1 LLCGSEEADSW
12 HLMKLTGCLTFL
24 ALGAAFL
31 VGNTSTAAPVQLPVL
46 RNTVTNLE
54 TSWFGAPAIYDLD
67 GDGRKELITT
77 FYSVSVWD
85 SNLNLLNKTSSGNR
99 IFAPAVV
106 ADLDRDG
113 ITEIVVGQGSKI
125 IAYEWKN
132 GKLSIKAGWPF
143 DTAIAGSTTPEV
155 RGLAAAD
162 LDNNGTIEIIAS
174 NTQTGTDKPQVYVL
188 NPNGTL
194 YQPPGLTWNA
204 WPRYNTATGTGND
217 ADSNGPGNH
226 GYGCYGLNV
235 GVGNLD
241 DDPKLEIVVTFDNH
255 QVNVFHH
262 DGVSMLASDYYRN
275 RNNSYLNNRLNW
287 GQMIRWSDPVVESQH
302 YHDHSGIYPTPDI
315 TPWCQWTASPCN
327 VVDLNGDGHNEVV
340 GVPNVELGMDPSG
353 NNYQT
358 IHYSVMALEGGYGD
372 GSRSARRL
380 AGWENLPSGDA
391 PIVQP
396 DPYYP
401 PPGIPAPTTVDINGD
416 GLPEVIVGMNDGY
429 VYAFGTNGTRLWRT
443 DIRHGRAVMYPS
455 EILVADLNQ
464 DGTNELVLTTYGN
477 PNSIAPGQAHGYLM
491 LLNNQGGVLH
501 DIQLPIQGNNGN
513 GKGAPAAP
521 TLGDLDGDGTL
532 EIVVQTF
539 EGSLFVYNVPGSST
553 LSVPWPTARGSYLRQ
568 GRSFR
573 SGPPTPPNIVSV
585 KVGATD
591 ATVDWKAD
599 PYTYQ
604 VLETCTNL
612 TGPASVWTALKA
624 FSPPSDLTNRFVDSP
639 LRTAKYYRVRAE

>member
-1 LLCGSEEADSW
+1 
-12 HLMKLTGCLTFL
+12 MNPTRCLAFL
-24 ALGAAFL
+24 ALGAALFL
-31 VGNTSTAAPVQLPVL
+31 VGNTALATPVQQPVL

-77 FYSVSVWD
+77 YYSIYVWD
-85 SNLNLLNKTSSGNR
+85 SNLNLLHKTNSSSR
-99 IFAPAVV
+99 VYAPAVV

-113 ITEIVVGQGSKI
+113 VTEVVVGQSRRI
-125 IAYEWKN
+125 TAYEWKN
-132 GKLSIKAGWPF
+132 GKLSIKAGWPYS
-143 DTAIAGSTTPEV
+143 TAGSGSPEV
-155 RGLAAAD
+155 RGLAGAD

-174 NTQTGTDKPQVYVL
+174 TTDSAIQAYVL

-226 GYGCYGLNV
+226 GFGCYGLNV

-241 DDPKLEIVVTFDNH
+241 DDPELEIVVTYDNH
-255 QVNVFHH
+255 LVNVFQHT
-262 DGVSMLASDYYRN
+262 GVSLLASDYYLN
-275 RNNSYLNNRLNW
+275 RNNPYVNNRLNW
-287 GQMIRWSDPVVESQH
+287 GQMIRWFDPVVESQH
-302 YHDHSGIYPTPDI
+302 YHDHSGTYPNPSF

-340 GVPNVELGMDPSG
+340 GVPNIELNIP
-353 NNYQT
+353 YET
-358 IHYSVMALEGGYGD
+358 IHYSVMALDGSYGD

-391 PIVQP
+391 SIVQP

-401 PPGIPAPTTVDINGD
+401 PPGVPAPTSVDINGD
-416 GLPEVIVGMNDGY
+416 QLPEVIVGMNDGY
-429 VYAFGTNGTRLWRT
+429 IYAFGTNGTRLWRT
-443 DIRHGRAVMYPS
+443 DIRHGRAVMYTS
-455 EILVADLNQ
+455 EILVGDLNQ

-501 DIQLPIQGNNGN
+501 DIQLPTQGNNGN

-539 EGSLFVYNVPGSST
+539 DGGLFVYKVPGSST
-553 LSVPWPTARGSYLRQ
+553 RTVPWPTARGSYLRQ

-573 SGPPTPPNIVSV
+573 TGPTTPPNIVSV
-585 KVGATD
+585 KVGATN
-591 ATVDWKAD
+591 ATVEWKAD

-604 VLETCTNL
+604 LLEACSNL
-612 TGPASVWTALKA
+612 AAPWTVLKA
-624 FSPPSDLTNRFVDSP
+624 YSPPSNLTNRFVDSP
-639 LRTAKYYRVRAE
+639 LRTARYYRVRAE

>member
-1 LLCGSEEADSW
+1 MTPTQKQFLLNRRASIPISFSKCQT
-12 HLMKLTGCLTFL
+12 LL
-24 ALGAAFL
+24 ALGAALFL
-31 VGNTSTAAPVQLPVL
+31 AGDTLMAAPVQRPVL
-46 RNTVTNLE
+46 WHTVTNLG
-54 TSWFGAPAIYDLD
+54 TSWFGAPVIYDLD

-77 FYSVSVWD
+77 FSSIYVWD
-85 SNLNLLNKTSSGNR
+85 SNMNLLHKTNGSNR
-99 IFAPAVV
+99 VFAPAVV

-113 ITEIVVGQGSKI
+113 ITEVVVGQGSKI
-125 IAYEWKN
+125 TAYEWKN
-132 GKLSIKAGWPF
+132 GKLSIKAGWPYF
-143 DTAIAGSTTPEV
+143 ANVGGGTPEV
-155 RGLAAAD
+155 RGLAGAD

-174 NTQTGTDKPQVYVL
+174 NTQGSGPEVYVL

-204 WPRYNTATGTGND
+204 WPRYNTNNGTGND

-255 QVNVFHH
+255 QINVFHH

-275 RNNSYLNNRLNW
+275 QGQYLNNRFNW
-287 GQMIRWSDPVVESQH
+287 GQMIRWFDPVVESQH
-302 YHDHSGIYPTPDI
+302 YHDHTGTYPSPDI

-327 VVDLNGDGHNEVV
+327 VVDLNGDGRNEVV
-340 GVPNVELGMDPSG
+340 GVPNIEFNIP
-353 NNYQT
+353 YET
-358 IHYSVMALEGGYGD
+358 IHYSVMALEGSYGD

-396 DPYYP
+396 DPFYP

-429 VYAFGTNGTRLWRT
+429 IYAFGTNGTRLWRT
-443 DIRHGRAVMYPS
+443 DIRHGRQLMYTS
-455 EILVADLNQ
+455 EILVGDLNQ
-464 DGTNELVLTTYGN
+464 DGTNELIFTTYGN
-477 PNSIAPGQAHGYLM
+477 PDNLAPGQPHGYLM
-491 LLNNQGGVLH
+491 VLDNQGAVLH

-539 EGSLFVYNVPGSST
+539 DGNLFVYNVPGSST

-573 SGPPTPPNIVSV
+573 TGATTPPTILAV
-585 KVGATD
+585 KLSATN
-591 ATVDWKAD
+591 ATIDWKAD

-604 VLETCTNL
+604 TLEVCSNLAVPVL
-612 TGPASVWTALKA
+612 PWTVLKA
-624 FSPPSDLTNRFVDSP
+624 FSPPSNPTNRFIDSP
-639 LRTAKYYRVRAE
+639 LRNAAYYRVRAE

>member
-1 LLCGSEEADSW
+1 
-12 HLMKLTGCLTFL
+12 MNPTRCLAFL
-24 ALGAAFL
+24 ALGAAL
-31 VGNTSTAAPVQLPVL
+31 LVVGNTSTAAPVQLPVL

-54 TSWFGAPAIYDLD
+54 TSWFGAPVIYDLD

-77 FYSVSVWD
+77 FNSVYVWD
-85 SNLNLLNKTSSGNR
+85 SNMNLLHKTNGSNR
-99 IFAPAVV
+99 VFAPAVV

-113 ITEIVVGQGSKI
+113 ITEVVVGQGSKI
-125 IAYEWKN
+125 TAYEWKN
-132 GKLSIKAGWPF
+132 GKLSIKAGWPYF
-143 DTAIAGSTTPEV
+143 ANVGGGTPEV
-155 RGLAAAD
+155 RGLAGAD

-174 NTQTGTDKPQVYVL
+174 NTQGSGPEVYVL

-241 DDPKLEIVVTFDNH
+241 DDPKLEIVITFDNH
-255 QVNVFHH
+255 QVNVFRH

-275 RNNSYLNNRLNW
+275 QGQYLNNRFNW
-287 GQMIRWSDPVVESQH
+287 GQMIRWFDPVVESQH
-302 YHDHSGIYPTPDI
+302 YHDHTGTYPSPDI

-327 VVDLNGDGHNEVV
+327 VVDLNGDGRNEVV
-340 GVPNVELGMDPSG
+340 GVPNIEFNIP
-353 NNYQT
+353 YET
-358 IHYSVMALEGGYGD
+358 IHYSVMALEGSYGD

-396 DPYYP
+396 DPFYP

-429 VYAFGTNGTRLWRT
+429 IYSFGTNGARLWRT
-443 DIRHGRAVMYPS
+443 DIRHGRAVMYTS

-477 PNSIAPGQAHGYLM
+477 PNPIAPGQPHGYLM
-491 LLNNQGGVLH
+491 LLNNQGVVLH
-501 DIQLPIQGNNGN
+501 DIQLPTQGSNGN

-539 EGSLFVYNVPGSST
+539 DGSCFVYNVPGSST

-573 SGPPTPPNIVSV
+573 TGPTTPPNIVSV
-585 KVGATD
+585 KVGATN

-604 VLETCTNL
+604 VLEACSNL
-612 TGPASVWTALKA
+612 AAPWTVLKA
-624 FSPPSDLTNRFVDSP
+624 YSPPSDLTNRFVDSP